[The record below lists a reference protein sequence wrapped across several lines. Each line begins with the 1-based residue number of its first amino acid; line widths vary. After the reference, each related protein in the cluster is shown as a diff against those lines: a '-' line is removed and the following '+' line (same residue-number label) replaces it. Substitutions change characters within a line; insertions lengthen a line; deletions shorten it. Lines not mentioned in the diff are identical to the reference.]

1 MGSVRQD
8 AVVSIACFARSA
20 GDGRGTRSADPPFC
34 SHCLGDLRQNSMQPG
49 GGGLLRV
56 SAAGSLAHSR
66 LAQRDREAE
75 RRPQVRAGS
84 GGSGLIQEVI
94 PFNASLLPFP
104 LASR

>member
-20 GDGRGTRSADPPFC
+20 GDGRGTRSADPPF
-34 SHCLGDLRQNSMQPG
+34 SSPAEQHAARGRWASPGLRSRQPG
-49 GGGLLRV
+49 PLPASPKRQGGG
-56 SAAGSLAHSR
+56 
-66 LAQRDREAE
+66 EA
-75 RRPQVRAGS
+75 PQVRAGS
-84 GGSGLIQEVI
+84 GGSRLIREVT